1 MAKEMTPQEEIAD
14 LRKALLAACNYIEG
28 ATENLGRKRAENY
41 RRAAMTYRSIA
52 AGESRFAD
60 LED

>member
-1 MAKEMTPQEEIAD
+1 MADEMTPQEEIVD

-41 RRAAMTYRSIA
+41 RDAARTYRRIA
-52 AGESRFAD
+52 AGEMRFSD
-60 LED
+60 IED